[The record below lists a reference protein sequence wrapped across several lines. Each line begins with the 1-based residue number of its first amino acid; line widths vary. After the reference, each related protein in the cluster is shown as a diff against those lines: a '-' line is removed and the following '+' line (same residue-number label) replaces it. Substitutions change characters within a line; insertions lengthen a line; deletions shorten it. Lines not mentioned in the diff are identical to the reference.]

1 MNHRCKT
8 PLSLQEGLFC
18 GSEAHSQEE
27 DLLSL
32 TFSACHFRRSPSQ
45 GLREVLLVMGSL
57 TSCDPGDI
65 FETIENFRRDG
76 IRSSVIG
83 LAAEVH
89 VCKVLCKETGGEI
102 EVEVLST

>member
-1 MNHRCKT
+1 
-8 PLSLQEGLFC
+8 
-18 GSEAHSQEE
+18 
-27 DLLSL
+27 
-32 TFSACHFRRSPSQ
+32 
-45 GLREVLLVMGSL
+45 MGSL